1 MAFRGTCPYINEV
14 GKEKRIVCECM
25 KFSFPDKTA
34 KREIIYGYCAHPTNW
49 KECPFKKMMDN
60 FYERKYNGDGNQQI

>member
-1 MAFRGTCPYINEV
+1 MAFRGTCPYVNEV

-25 KFSFPDKTA
+25 KFSFPDRKA

-60 FYERKYNGDGNQQI
+60 FYERKYNGDGSEQI